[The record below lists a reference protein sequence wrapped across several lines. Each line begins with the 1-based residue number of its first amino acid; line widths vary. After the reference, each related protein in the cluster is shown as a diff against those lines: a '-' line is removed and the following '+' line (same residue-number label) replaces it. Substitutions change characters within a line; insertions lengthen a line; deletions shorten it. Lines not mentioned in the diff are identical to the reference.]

1 MIQNGNI
8 ENPSQKLILLSGN
21 MFGYIVRLL
30 VWAVEGE
37 NKVLL
42 HPVDSSN
49 DEPQSLTNSIT
60 NFVNENGIESDNDC
74 DDTLLDDSV
83 EEPYEQNFKKLKE
96 FKDAMKRKEKEEME
110 NAQIKSDGNKRLSLK
125 ANEDVI
131 KKPFVSVERLWHDDD
146 LIHHYT
152 GLQNYVT
159 FELVYSTLIDNIG
172 SIRYRSGAKSVDCL
186 DTENCFFY

>member
-1 MIQNGNI
+1 MMEQDIEVPQIEDSQDIIESEKVIFLNSVNTLDI
-8 ENPSQKLILLSGN
+8 DSDPMDENPKDSSNDEPQSKTNSITHCAN
-21 MFGYIVRLL
+21 
-30 VWAVEGE
+30 E
-37 NKVLL
+37 NGIESEKVNVLNSL
-42 HPVDSSN
+42 NTLDIDSDHIDENPIDSSN

-110 NAQIKSDGNKRLSLK
+110 NAQIKSAESKRLSLK

-131 KKPFVSVERLWHDDD
+131 KKPFVSVERL
-146 LIHHYT
+146 
-152 GLQNYVT
+152 
-159 FELVYSTLIDNIG
+159 
-172 SIRYRSGAKSVDCL
+172 
-186 DTENCFFY
+186 